1 MPNVDQEYCVNWV
14 PHPSGMFFIKSA
26 WEAIRHK
33 NSIQEWHGVVW
44 NGKHV
49 PRWAFIICLAVQ
61 QRLSNF
67 DRLVS
72 CGMSVNDDCKLCGR
86 GRESHQYLFFECSY
100 SRSIW
105 QKVRFKCSMPAS
117 FQALGCS
124 GALLTGMLVM

>member
-1 MPNVDQEYCVNWV
+1 MGSNQTQKFNP
-14 PHPSGMFFIKSA
+14 GMA
-26 WEAIRHK
+26 
-33 NSIQEWHGVVW
+33 GVVW

-105 QKVRFKCSMPAS
+105 QKVRFKCSI
-117 FQALGCS
+117 LS
-124 GALLTGMLVM
+124 GPWMLRGVDWYVSNVRAKVLAACFEMFIG